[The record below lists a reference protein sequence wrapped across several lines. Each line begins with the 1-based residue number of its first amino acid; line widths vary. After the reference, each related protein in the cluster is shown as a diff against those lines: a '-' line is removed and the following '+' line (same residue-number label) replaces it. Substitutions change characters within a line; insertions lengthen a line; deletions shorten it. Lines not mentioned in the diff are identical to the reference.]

1 MITKKR
7 KDKGVEVELL
17 RQKIA
22 NSPAIVITEYRG
34 LKAGQMVALRSKL
47 REGNVELRV
56 VKNNLLKRAA
66 DGTEFAELISDL
78 QGPTAVAFGADDAVQ
93 AAKLLAEGAKEH
105 DAFVLT
111 NGIVAQMKVD
121 GSGIEAIGKLPS
133 QEELRAKTVG
143 AIQGPLAGLVF
154 TLRGVMTSFAGTL
167 QAKIEKESASA

>member
-1 MITKKR
+1 MIKKKR
-7 KDKGVEVELL
+7 KDKGAEVELL

-34 LKAGQMVALRSKL
+34 LRAGQLLALRAKL
-47 REGNVELRV
+47 RTGEVELRV

-66 DGTEFAELISDL
+66 EGTEFAELIADL
-78 QGPTAVAFGADDAVQ
+78 HGPTAVAFGAGDAVQ

-105 DAFVLT
+105 EAFVLT

-133 QEELRAKTVG
+133 QDELRAKTVG

-154 TLRGVMTSFAGTL
+154 TLRGALTAFAGTV
-167 QAKIEKESASA
+167 QAKIDKESAAA

>member
-1 MITKKR
+1 MIKKKR
-7 KDKGVEVELL
+7 KDKGAEVELL

-22 NSPAIVITEYRG
+22 SSPAIVITEYRG
-34 LKAGQMVALRSKL
+34 LRAGQLLALRAKL
-47 REGNVELRV
+47 RAGEVELRV

-66 DGTEFAELISDL
+66 EGTEFAELIADL
-78 QGPTAVAFGADDAVQ
+78 HGPTAVAFGAGDAVQ

-105 DAFVLT
+105 EAFVLT

-154 TLRGVMTSFAGTL
+154 TLRGALTAFAGTL
-167 QAKIEKESASA
+167 QAKIDKESAAA

>member
-1 MITKKR
+1 MIKKKY
-7 KDKGVEVELL
+7 KDKGAEVELL

-22 NSPAIVITEYRG
+22 NSPAIVVAEYRG

-47 REGNVELRV
+47 REGEVELRV

-66 DGTEFAELISDL
+66 EGSDLAELITEL
-78 QGPTAVAFGADDAVQ
+78 QGPTAVAFGAGDAVQ
-93 AAKLLAEGAKEH
+93 AAKLLAQGAKEN

-154 TLRGVMTSFAGTL
+154 TLRGALTAFAGTI
-167 QAKIEKESASA
+167 QAKIDKESAAA